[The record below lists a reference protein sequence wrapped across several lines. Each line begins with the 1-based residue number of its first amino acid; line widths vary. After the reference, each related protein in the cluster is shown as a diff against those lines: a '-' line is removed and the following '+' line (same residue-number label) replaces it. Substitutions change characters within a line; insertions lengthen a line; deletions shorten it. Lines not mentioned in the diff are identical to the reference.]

1 MFDLLTAIPPD
12 RLAAF
17 IAGGL
22 ILNLTPGADVMFA
35 TACGLSGGPRA
46 GACAGLGVGL
56 GAVWHIALAAA
67 GLSALIAAHPGA
79 LVAIRWAG
87 AGYLLWL
94 AWKSWHAGAAQA
106 GTGAARG
113 WQAFRRGALTNALN
127 PKPALFMLAFLPQ
140 FVTPGAGPVW
150 QQIVVLGLIFAAT
163 GTMITA
169 AYGALAGWAG
179 RFVSSRLAILNRV
192 AAVLFA
198 GLAVRVAA
206 G

>member
-1 MFDLLTAIPPD
+1 MFDILTAIPPD

-17 IAGGL
+17 VAGGL

-46 GACAGLGVGL
+46 GVWAGLGVGL
-56 GAVWHIALAAA
+56 GAVWHIGLAAA
-67 GLSALIAAHPGA
+67 GLAAVIAAHPGA
-79 LVAIRWAG
+79 LVTIRLLG

-94 AWKSWHAGAAQA
+94 AWTSWHTGAARA

-150 QQIVVLGLIFAAT
+150 QQIVVLGLIFATT
-163 GTMITA
+163 GALITA